1 MINEQ
6 VYSRIIELRSELANL
21 PFPHEDCAKI
31 QKHLNSKYW
40 FKPDL
45 SSFRLNIWYVC
56 AIEKLS
62 QKDKASLEH
71 QKSWMHK
78 SFFERFPEYK
88 SVLENID
95 YEESPLLVRTLE
107 LCEELRKSILCLVE
121 DKLKSFD

>member
-1 MINEQ
+1 MVNEQ
-6 VYSRIIELRSELANL
+6 FYSRVIKLRSELANL

-56 AIEKLS
+56 AIEKVL

-71 QKSWMHK
+71 KKNWLHK
-78 SFFERFPEYK
+78 SFLEQFPEYK
-88 SVLENID
+88 SVLENIN

-107 LCEELRKSILCLVE
+107 LCEELRRLILRLVE
-121 DKLKSFD
+121 DKLKSFE